1 MSTSLDLAM
10 MNNLATRS
18 LSAVILT
25 SLYFTVMLIGFL
37 IEAKVFDSCLDNMS
51 KTYFFIN
58 QAVFSKLEHFLA
70 PYRKALQHVLGH
82 LLRNDHTN
90 KNITLRIF

>member
-25 SLYFTVMLIGFL
+25 SFYFTVNMLIGFL
-37 IEAKVFDSCLDNMS
+37 IEAKVLDSCLDKVS
-51 KTYFFIN
+51 KN
-58 QAVFSKLEHFLA
+58 
-70 PYRKALQHVLGH
+70 
-82 LLRNDHTN
+82 LL
-90 KNITLRIF
+90 FY

>member
-37 IEAKVFDSCLDNMS
+37 IEAKVFDSCLDNVS
-51 KTYFFIN
+51 KTYTCLLIRRSFASLSIFLRPIEKL
-58 QAVFSKLEHFLA
+58 FSMC
-70 PYRKALQHVLGH
+70 
-82 LLRNDHTN
+82 
-90 KNITLRIF
+90 

>member
-1 MSTSLDLAM
+1 
-10 MNNLATRS
+10 MNNLATRY

-25 SLYFTVMLIGFL
+25 SLYITVVMLIGFL
-37 IEAKVFDSCLDNMS
+37 IEAKVFDSCLENVS
-51 KTYFFIN
+51 KTFFFIN

-70 PYRKALQHVLGH
+70 PYRKAFQHVLGH

-90 KNITLRIF
+90 KNIS

>member
-10 MNNLATRS
+10 MNNLATRY

-37 IEAKVFDSCLDNMS
+37 IEAKVFDSCLDNVS

-58 QAVFSKLEHFLA
+58 QTVFSKLEHFIEKL
-70 PYRKALQHVLGH
+70 
-82 LLRNDHTN
+82 
-90 KNITLRIF
+90 FSMC

>member
-25 SLYFTVMLIGFL
+25 SLYFTVVMLIGFL
-37 IEAKVFDSCLDNMS
+37 IEANAFYSCLDDVS
-51 KTYFFIN
+51 KTYIFIN
-58 QAVFSKLEHFLA
+58 QAVFSKLFLR
-70 PYRKALQHVLGH
+70 PIEKL
-82 LLRNDHTN
+82 
-90 KNITLRIF
+90 FSMC

>member
-37 IEAKVFDSCLDNMS
+37 TEAKLFYSCLDVS

-70 PYRKALQHVLGH
+70 PYRKAFQRVLVH

-90 KNITLRIF
+90 KNIS

>member
-10 MNNLATRS
+10 MNNLATRY

-37 IEAKVFDSCLDNMS
+37 IEAKVFDSCLDNVS
-51 KTYFFIN
+51 KT
-58 QAVFSKLEHFLA
+58 
-70 PYRKALQHVLGH
+70 
-82 LLRNDHTN
+82 
-90 KNITLRIF
+90 

>member
-1 MSTSLDLAM
+1 MNHPVLKVTETQLSVCTEKRFLMSTSLDLAM

-37 IEAKVFDSCLDNMS
+37 IDAKVFDSCLEPTFLLIGRSLANLS
-51 KTYFFIN
+51 NFLRPIEKL
-58 QAVFSKLEHFLA
+58 FS
-70 PYRKALQHVLGH
+70 VC
-82 LLRNDHTN
+82 
-90 KNITLRIF
+90 

>member
-1 MSTSLDLAM
+1 M
-10 MNNLATRS
+10 MNNLAARY
-18 LSAVILT
+18 LSAVTLT

-37 IEAKVFDSCLDNMS
+37 IEANVFDSCLDNVS

-70 PYRKALQHVLGH
+70 PYRKSFQRVLGH

-90 KNITLRIF
+90 TNIS